1 MDEEHVVRF
10 DRGSEQFRRIHG
22 RSGAQVIEGLADIAP
37 DLGRYVVEFAFGDVY
52 ARPGLGVRERQIA
65 TVAGLTALATAPA
78 QLKIHIEAALKV
90 GVTPHEVVEVITQM
104 ALYAG
109 FPAALNGI
117 AAAREAFASAG
128 VPLPL
133 GDSDEAAGP
142 AD

>member
-1 MDEEHVVRF
+1 MDDEHERF
-10 DRGSEQFRRIHG
+10 DRGSEQFRRIHDK
-22 RSGAQVIEGLADIAP
+22 SGAQVVEGLADIAP

-52 ARPGLGVRERQIA
+52 ARPGLGLRERQIA
-65 TVAGLTALATAPA
+65 TVAALTALATAPA
-78 QLKIHIEAALKV
+78 QLQVHIEAALKV

-117 AAAREAFASAG
+117 TAARAAFAAAG

-133 GDSDEAAGP
+133 RQEGES
-142 AD
+142 